1 MDRWCPGPPMER
13 AATHSVRFFRLTHDD
28 AGLGADEIATGLR
41 QVRMLNDG
49 HDTLEPIHRDPGRD
63 VVPAEQAQRHI
74 CSLLAIC
81 SRLCASMCVT
91 RRCVCLASLRI

>member
-1 MDRWCPGPPMER
+1 MSCVPRAGAGYRGPLDAGAQLSGADRLSPNGSLVSRPADGA

-49 HDTLEPIHRDPGRD
+49 HDTFEPIHRDLI
-63 VVPAEQAQRHI
+63 QR
-74 CSLLAIC
+74 S
-81 SRLCASMCVT
+81 SV
-91 RRCVCLASLRI
+91 